1 MSSSLRSPDV
11 SPRESAQKPVPVA
24 NQETTLQN
32 MLTQFR
38 VHDRRTGSLLGAI
51 SVTATEAIWANR
63 TRSFLTTLGIF
74 IGVAAVIAMLALT
87 QGAGAY
93 VTNTIAGLGANTL
106 FVTPG
111 TSSSRG
117 VISKATVQ
125 TLTAD
130 DAQALSVL
138 PHVSAVSPTVSTRT
152 QAVFGGKNWQTRV
165 EGVSAEY
172 PNIEAWDV
180 AQGLWYSSGDDA
192 GAKPVAILGD
202 TVAQNLFGTDG
213 SVDPIGQQVRLGSQ
227 LFRVVA
233 VLAPKGGFNQDDII
247 FVPFNTAQARL
258 VHNTYVQEID
268 VEADSAQN
276 VDLTQQAITTTLE
289 ERHHLAKG
297 TPDDFQVTSST
308 QILQQNLQQLQ
319 IFTYLLVGIAA
330 ISLTVGGIG
339 IMNIMLVSVTERTRE
354 IGIRMSIGARR
365 SDIRNQF
372 LIEALILCLLGGG
385 IGLVLGLL
393 VGWAVVSA
401 VGIPYVITPF
411 TIFVPFGV
419 SGGIGVLF
427 GLYPAM
433 RAARLDPIT
442 ALRKGK

>member
-1 MSSSLRSPDV
+1 MSSSLRSPET
-11 SPRESAQKPVPVA
+11 SSRESSQKPVPVPE
-24 NQETTLQN
+24 QETTLQN

-38 VHDRRTGSLLGAI
+38 IHDRRRGSMLGAI

-106 FVTPG
+106 FIDPG
-111 TSSSRG
+111 TSSGRG
-117 VISKATVQ
+117 VVTKNSVQ
-125 TLTAD
+125 TLTAG
-130 DAQALSVL
+130 DAQALKVL
-138 PHVSAVSPTVSTRT
+138 PHVIAVSPTVSTRT
-152 QAVFGGKNWQTRV
+152 QAVFNGKNWQTRV
-165 EGVSAEY
+165 EGVTADF
-172 PNIEAWDV
+172 PNIQSWNV
-180 AQGLWYSSGDDA
+180 AQGLWFSSGDDS
-192 GAKPVAILGD
+192 GAKPVALLGD

-213 SVDPIGQQVRLGSQ
+213 SIDPIGQQIRLGSQ
-227 LFRVVA
+227 IFRVGA

-258 VHNTYVQEID
+258 VNNTYVQEIQ

-276 VDLTQQAITTTLE
+276 VDLTQQAITTTIE
-289 ERHHLAKG
+289 ARHHLAKG
-297 TPDDFQVTSST
+297 TPDDFQVTTST

-372 LIEALILCLLGGG
+372 LIEALLLCLIGGS

-393 VGWAVVSA
+393 VGWGIVSA
-401 VGIPYVITPF
+401 IGIPYVITLF
-411 TIFVPFGV
+411 TVFVPFGV
-419 SGGIGVLF
+419 AAGVGVIF
-427 GLYPAM
+427 GLYPAV